1 MSIASEINRIN
12 TNISAAYDAAEAK
25 GATMPATENS
35 ANLADTVASIPQGSG
50 GALEEKEVNFFDYD
64 GTLLYSYSKAEA
76 ASLASL
82 PSLPTHEGLTAQG
95 WTHTFEQI
103 QAFAVSDRPFLEVG
117 ATFITDDG
125 STRLYFEVP
134 DVIGIKLSLSLT
146 ISGNLALDIDW
157 GDSSPVETVTTTA
170 TLSHTM
176 NVSHTNVMVKI
187 APTGTGT
194 YTFSL
199 LNNPPYSLYV
209 FLQKAEIGSNVSS
222 LPSFSS
228 LYYLEYIT
236 IPQGIANSIS
246 PSTFLSCYSLISCV
260 LPIGMESIGA
270 NAFSSCYQLRRLI
283 IPDSVMSIGDYSIQN
298 CYSLKSLVIPERI
311 SIIANTMIRQ
321 CYILKKISLPNI
333 VQIENYGISNNLC
346 LNLIL
351 PSTVRQIG
359 DSGISSCDIREL
371 DIPDGV
377 TQISNRMCYN
387 NQKLQKVTIP
397 DSVTSIGNNSFQLCT
412 CLIQI
417 AIPSSVTSIG
427 TAAFSNCYNLLII
440 DISGYTDPNNLP
452 TLVNYNAFPTNA
464 SMIIYVADQT
474 MLDAFK
480 TGTNWSRLNA
490 YYKIK
495 GA

>member
-1 MSIASEINRIN
+1 MSIASEISRIK
-12 TNISAAYDAAEAK
+12 TNIAAAYDEAEAK

-103 QAFAVSDRPFLEVG
+103 QAFTVSDRPFLEVG

-134 DVIGIKLSLSLT
+134 DIIGIKLSLLLT

-157 GDSSPVETVTTTA
+157 GDSSPVETVTASA

-187 APTGTGT
+187 TPTGTGT

-199 LNNPPYSLYV
+199 ERATPYVLYA
-209 FLQKAEIGSNVSS
+209 FLQKVEIGSNVS
-222 LPSFSS
+222 LLLSFTYHY
-228 LYYLEYIT
+228 LLEYIT
-236 IPQGIANSIS
+236 IPQGINSIS
-246 PSTFLSCYSLISCV
+246 YATFNGCFSLISCV
-260 LPIGMESIGA
+260 LPIGIESIGQSS
-270 NAFSSCYQLRRLI
+270 FVSCYQLQRLI

-298 CYSLKSLVIPERI
+298 CCNLKSLVIPERI

-321 CYILKKISLPNI
+321 CYSLEKISLPNI
-333 VQIENYGISNNLC
+333 VQIENQGISNNYC

-359 DSGISSCDIREL
+359 ENGISSCAIREL

-377 TQISNRMCYN
+377 TQISKRMCYN
-387 NQKLQKVTIP
+387 NQILQKVTIP
-397 DSVTSIGNNSFQLCT
+397 DSVTSIGDNSFQSCT
-412 CLIQI
+412 RLIQI
-417 AIPSSVTSIG
+417 SIPSSVKSIG
-427 TAAFSNCYNLLII
+427 GSAFANCDNLVII

>member
-1 MSIASEINRIN
+1 MSIRSEITRIN
-12 TNISAAYDAAEAK
+12 NNIAAAYTAAENK

-125 STRLYFEVP
+125 STRLYFELP

-157 GDSSPVETVTTTA
+157 GDSSPVETVSASA

-187 APTGTGT
+187 TPTGTGT

-199 LNNPPYSLYV
+199 LKDVPYVAYV
-209 FLQKAEIGSNVSS
+209 FLQKAEIGSNVSL
-222 LPSFSS
+222 LPSFKNHY
-228 LYYLEYIT
+228 LLEYIT

-246 PSTFLSCYSLISCV
+246 QTTFNNCFSLISCV
-260 LPIGMESIGA
+260 LPIGIESIGGSTF
-270 NAFSSCYQLRRLI
+270 NSCYQLQRLI
-283 IPDSVMSIGDYSIQN
+283 FPDSVTSIGSYSIQS
-298 CYSLKSLVIPERI
+298 CFSLKSLVIPERI

-321 CYILKKISLPNI
+321 CYNLKKISLPNI
-333 VQIENYGISNNLC
+333 VQIENQGMSNNFC
-346 LNLIL
+346 LDLIL

-359 DSGISSCDIREL
+359 NNGVSFCSIREL

-377 TQISNRMCYN
+377 TQISNYMCCSN
-387 NQKLQKVTIP
+387 ETLQKVTIP
-397 DSVTSIGNNSFQLCT
+397 DSVTSIGDYSFQMCT
-412 CLIQI
+412 CLVQI
-417 AIPSSVTSIG
+417 AIPSSVKSIG
-427 TAAFSNCYNLLII
+427 TAAFANCDHLAII

-452 TLVNYNAFPTNA
+452 TLVSYNAFPDNY

-480 TGTNWSRLNA
+480 TGTNWSRFNA

-495 GA
+495 GE